1 MFAAALTG
9 CFVEA
14 EAEHV
19 CQRSEVLAIDAVGD
33 GRGRPLSVQQ
43 HVDFAVPVRLG
54 DRLVPDVTLETL
66 VLRETSGAGSMDFV
80 SRADVEVAPPAHRQ
94 APVVTAML
102 VPLGDGTFGYQGAL
116 DVTPLLAGDTFR
128 YTLSA
133 HGTTPPGPRTVEAE
147 ACVVVRVWLSLP

>member
-1 MFAAALTG
+1 VFAAALTG

-94 APVVTAML
+94 GAG
-102 VPLGDGTFGYQGAL
+102 GDGHAGAARRRHL
-116 DVTPLLAGDTFR
+116 RL
-128 YTLSA
+128 
-133 HGTTPPGPRTVEAE
+133 PGRARRHAA
-147 ACVVVRVWLSLP
+147 ACG